1 MAEHTKSAWEMSW
14 MGNEWFGQDVDNL
27 FAYQT
32 VKVVKVRDRA
42 LGFVKT
48 LLLVAIIAYIFV
60 FNIWF
65 KGMHFVESGVEGI
78 SRLQWQE
85 PVNKCN
91 PYHVECDAS
100 YTGIK
105 DLPYCTQYSGDKPAT
120 GVVRDCDYFD
130 ARELPVNGILG
141 VLLPTY
147 IVSYKQMRACKP
159 GAPRCN
165 GKWKYIHAD
174 GSLQTGTGYGTA
186 HSSTFVADVEDF
198 TLLIDHVFRS
208 ANGRESASDY
218 MMQGYW
224 KPCADCD
231 AKPIKCVG
239 SACDSMR
246 KPGTKALSKGDI
258 ASFLGLGSSKR
269 FAALPPVRPRLWNRH
284 DAAERLAVEANL
296 DSDQDVGGDASFA
309 KPLNLAAVS
318 ELQKSS
324 VPEVI
329 SLKEGDVLSL
339 KTLLSMAGKSLD
351 SSWVVPDN
359 VQDVETIRYRGIA
372 LVVTIRYENLR
383 RWTLFNTGDPW
394 YTVSVT
400 AFPADTFKQSE
411 VPPTTGD
418 GKTRIF
424 NLKYGTMVIVKQTG
438 TLAFFEPLYALVALS
453 SAMAL
458 LAVSNVVTELLM
470 LNVLPR
476 KDAYQELKY
485 EESQDFH
492 DTWRN
497 KPDEKVSG
505 SS

>member
-1 MAEHTKSAWEMSW
+1 MASKSGWDMNW
-14 MGNEWFGQDVDNL
+14 LGNEWFGHDVDDL
-27 FAYQT
+27 LAYQT
-32 VKVVKVRDRA
+32 PKMVKVKDRA
-42 LGFVKT
+42 LGFVKYA
-48 LLLVAIIAYIFV
+48 LLVAIICYIFV
-60 FNIWF
+60 FNIWY
-65 KGMHFVESGVEGI
+65 KGGHLVHSAVEGI
-78 SRLQWQE
+78 ARLQWQE

-91 PYHVECDAS
+91 PYFVECAAS
-100 YTGIK
+100 YHGIK
-105 DLPYCTQYSGDKPAT
+105 DLPYCAGYKGDQPPA

-130 ARELPVNGILG
+130 ARELPVNVMDG

-147 IVSYKQMRACKP
+147 IASYKQTRACKP
-159 GAPRCN
+159 GALICDT
-165 GKWKYIHAD
+165 KWKYVHED
-174 GSLQTGTGYGTA
+174 GSLQTGTGYGSA
-186 HSSTFVADVEDF
+186 HSRTFVADAEDF

-208 ANGRESASDY
+208 ANGQEQGSDY
-218 MMQGYW
+218 QMQGYW
-224 KPCADCD
+224 KTCADCD

-239 SACDSMR
+239 AACDSMR
-246 KPGTKALSKGDI
+246 KPDTKALSKGDI

-269 FAALPPVRPRLWNRH
+269 FATLPPVRPRLWNRH
-284 DAAERLAVEANL
+284 DAAERLAIEDDL
-296 DSDQDVGGDASFA
+296 DSDQDVGSDASFA
-309 KPLNLAAVS
+309 RTLSLAAVG

-324 VPEVI
+324 VPELI
-329 SLKEGDVLSL
+329 SLKDGDVLSL

-359 VQDVETIRYRGIA
+359 VQDVETIRYRGID

-485 EESQDFH
+485 EESRDFH